1 MADARKYL
9 SAQTDGF
16 IYPLTERSQP
26 IVAVYELPYTPTSC
40 PIVQV
45 RLSLDSANQRWAY
58 EDEDTDA
65 IISET
70 GVSCSSTAY
79 FETGETYL
87 MRVYRSYAIE

>member
-1 MADARKYL
+1 MADTRKSL
-9 SAQTDGF
+9 STPTDGF

-45 RLSLDSANQRWAY
+45 RLNLDSANQRWAY
-58 EDEDTDA
+58 EDEDTRA
-65 IISET
+65 TITEL
-70 GVSCSSTAY
+70 GVSCGSTSY

-87 MRVYRSYAIE
+87 MRVYRSNAVE